1 MISTQVLQGA
11 FPILGTL
18 FVVWLTARFISI
30 RSHQDKVWLRKSDAY
45 GHILEAVTE
54 IRNWYDVNREDE
66 HHSRE
71 PDEETRVARDKLFAE
86 ARRRLAG
93 TVAREAWLLP
103 ESVQQEIER
112 LNLAL
117 SERHDFW
124 YGHIDGCY
132 FASNRSRAIIE
143 EIAKED
149 MKRPA
154 FFSFS

>member
-1 MISTQVLQGA
+1 MFSTQALQ
-11 FPILGTL
+11 ILLPFLGGFL
-18 FVVWLTARFISI
+18 GVWFAARFTSI

-45 GHILEAVTE
+45 GHILEAVTD

-66 HHSRE
+66 RRCHE
-71 PDEETRVARDKLFAE
+71 PDAETRDSRDKIFSE

-93 TVAREAWLLP
+93 TAAREAWLLP
-103 ESVQQEIER
+103 EAVQQEIER
-112 LNLAL
+112 LNHAL

-132 FASNRSRAIIE
+132 VESNRSRAIIE

-154 FFSFS
+154 FFSSK